1 MIKTTKYGTKI
12 NIIKNLPGNMVMA
25 TAITKH
31 GQFTTIIK
39 VEDIENYEIESAEND
54 QEN

>member
-12 NIIKNLPGNMVMA
+12 NIIKQLPGNTVMA

-31 GQFTTIIK
+31 GEFTTIIK
-39 VEDIENYEIESAEND
+39 VEDIENYEIKNPEND
-54 QEN
+54 D